1 MHRQNADL
9 DEFNTAKVLRIIWET
24 FADCARSPAARSS
37 ATYFSLVGI
46 GENYSICND
55 AFKRCKTDGLVPQNV
70 RNDDYA
76 PFRHVVLKVYN
87 AALGM
92 GLVLPSRLSESLNW
106 NPSNGVFHFTSEGI
120 TYFSGGFISVDDS
133 GYFGQALAELQ
144 GRIPLI
150 GDGQRELL
158 LEAHRCLK
166 ANCYRAAM
174 VLIGVANED
183 ACLALA
189 NAVPANLKAPPN
201 GNPLLRDWNTCC
213 DVTLTLSHRW
223 KSAVRIL
230 ESVKSKLRKVVKGEP
245 WWQWWEMVPGSL
257 YTVGE
262 AVRIARNA
270 AAHSVDRTF
279 SKAEVALLLAS
290 MPTQIEMIGNLTAF
304 LTDPPIDLS
313 SVEL

>member
-1 MHRQNADL
+1 M
-9 DEFNTAKVLRIIWET
+9 
-24 FADCARSPAARSS
+24 
-37 ATYFSLVGI
+37 
-46 GENYSICND
+46 
-55 AFKRCKTDGLVPQNV
+55 
-70 RNDDYA
+70 
-76 PFRHVVLKVYN
+76 
-87 AALGM
+87 
-92 GLVLPSRLSESLNW
+92 
-106 NPSNGVFHFTSEGI
+106 
-120 TYFSGGFISVDDS
+120 
-133 GYFGQALAELQ
+133 
-144 GRIPLI
+144 
-150 GDGQRELL
+150 
-158 LEAHRCLK
+158 
-166 ANCYRAAM
+166 
-174 VLIGVANED
+174 IGVANED